1 LDLIGFV
8 KNDTESRLMQLKDT
22 NSKARRD
29 IRIYDQSRCEVEVT
43 LWGDTAE
50 SINPKKDDIIVIKDA
65 RINEYRE
72 KKQVNIGFTT

>member
-1 LDLIGFV
+1 MIGFV
-8 KNDTESRLMQLKDT
+8 RNDTESRLMQLKDT

-29 IRIYDQSRCEVEVT
+29 IRIYDQSRCEIEVT
-43 LWGDTAE
+43 LWGENAE
-50 SINPKKDDIIVIKDA
+50 TINPRKDDIIVIKDA